1 MNQCPLNL
9 LLVIRTCKYLNRIN
23 YQGLVVDAVNLDD
36 RQIMT
41 IN

>member
-1 MNQCPLNL
+1 MSQCHLNPF
-9 LLVIRTCKYLNRIN
+9 LVIRTCKYLNRID

-36 RQIMT
+36 CQIMT